1 MDMSGAPSVFIG
13 LGSNLGDREA
23 TISHGLGLL
32 ADRGFS
38 LERRSDLYLTEPVDG
53 PAQDWFVNA
62 VAQGRT
68 ELSPGALLA
77 ACQAVEHA
85 LGRVRSVRNG
95 PRTLDLDLLLY
106 DDLVRDDPALTLP
119 HPRLHER
126 RFVLVPL
133 CDLAPDL
140 LHPRL
145 GVTLGALLAACPD
158 TARVVPFSAAA
169 GAAR

>member
-1 MDMSGAPSVFIG
+1 MSSAPSVFIG

-23 TISHGLGLL
+23 TITKGLDLL
-32 ADRGFS
+32 ADLGFT

-53 PAQDWFVNA
+53 PVQDWFVNA

-68 ELSPGALLA
+68 ELDPEALLA
-77 ACQAVEHA
+77 ACQEVEHA

-106 DDLVRDDPALTLP
+106 GDLLRDDAALTLP
-119 HPRLHER
+119 HPRLHQR

-133 CDLAPDL
+133 CDLAPGGV
-140 LHPRL
+140 HPRMGL
-145 GVTLGALLAACPD
+145 PFAALLSACPD
-158 TARVVPFSAAA
+158 TSRVVPFAAA
-169 GAAR
+169 SGAAR

>member
-1 MDMSGAPSVFIG
+1 MSSASSVFIG
-13 LGSNLGDREA
+13 LGSNLGNREA
-23 TISHGLGLL
+23 TIAKGLGLL
-32 ADRGFS
+32 ADRGFIM
-38 LERRSDLYLTEPVDG
+38 ERRSDLYLTEPVDG

-68 ELSPGALLA
+68 EHAPEALLD
-77 ACQAVEHA
+77 ACLEIEHA

-106 DDLVRDDPALTLP
+106 GDLVRDEPALTLP

-133 CDLAPDL
+133 CDLATDL
-140 LHPRL
+140 VHPRL
-145 GVTLGALLAACPD
+145 GVTLSALLAACPD
-158 TARVVPFSAAA
+158 TSRVVPFSAAA